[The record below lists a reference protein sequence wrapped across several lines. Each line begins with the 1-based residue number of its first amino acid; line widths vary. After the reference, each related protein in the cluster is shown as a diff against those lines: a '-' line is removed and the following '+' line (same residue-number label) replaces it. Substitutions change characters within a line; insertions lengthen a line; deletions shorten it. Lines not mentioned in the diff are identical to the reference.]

1 MRVLMSVAL
10 LTACVELA
18 QAQIPDATQNP
29 ESKQPVSQQAPQ
41 IDQAPPAEKQAIVVP
56 AGTRIQLRL
65 VNSIHTHLAKRGDTV
80 QATTA
85 FPVTVGTALA
95 IPAETFVEGQ
105 IEKIHKRG
113 YPAVQVHF
121 TRLVFSNGYA
131 LLLDGATAEASA
143 RTPANGMQ
151 SAAVPGA
158 QGAVGV
164 GMSNLPTVQPPP
176 SPQLPPL
183 PKVGPNMGVFVGV
196 SVAITA
202 ATLVTSILWARHRGQ
217 DVTLESGSTLE
228 MVLEKP
234 LSLDADA
241 VAAAVAAH

>member
-1 MRVLMSVAL
+1 MRIFIFAGFLA
-10 LTACVELA
+10 ACGGPA
-18 QAQIPDATQNP
+18 QAQAPDTAPTP
-29 ESKQPVSQQAPQ
+29 ETKQQAPAQ
-41 IDQAPPAEKQAIVVP
+41 IDQAPPADKQAIVIP

-65 VNSIHTHLAKRGDTV
+65 VNSIHTHLAKRGDAV
-80 QATTA
+80 RATTA

-95 IPAETFVEGQ
+95 IPADTFVEGQ

-121 TRLVFSNGYA
+121 TRLVFNNGYA
-131 LLLDGATAEASA
+131 LLLDGATAEASTRIAA
-143 RTPANGMQ
+143 REIQ
-151 SAAVPGA
+151 SAALPTTQSTLGA
-158 QGAVGV
+158 
-164 GMSNLPTVQPPP
+164 GMANLPTVQPPP
-176 SPQLPPL
+176 TPQPPPL
-183 PKVGPNMGVFVGV
+183 PKVGPNMGIFVGV

-228 MVLEKP
+228 MVLERP